1 MIVRVQGERWK
12 IGSKAVSWLH
22 SLVFTKLIANE
33 QILLCIRERNLWFEL
48 PFILFYRLDFRKW
61 NIKGRHLGG
70 CCGVWSCFSF
80 NLKHPKKR
88 KYVTFTRE
96 EILNIGKN
104 GSIHG
109 NSRASQK
116 YSVGESTVRLHR
128 KKYEQGL
135 TSSTKVKRGRPLLL
149 GSEIDEKVMKYVHAI
164 RKKGG
169 IVNTVVGITIAQ
181 ALIVKSDDKNLK
193 VLDLEK
199 HLGRK
204 VYSIEW
210 DLLSGSL
217 QLVSL
222 SFLMEQRKKLVS
234 YIIIKSLSLWK
245 NMTYHHL

>member
-1 MIVRVQGERWK
+1 
-12 IGSKAVSWLH
+12 
-22 SLVFTKLIANE
+22 
-33 QILLCIRERNLWFEL
+33 
-48 PFILFYRLDFRKW
+48 
-61 NIKGRHLGG
+61 
-70 CCGVWSCFSF
+70 
-80 NLKHPKKR
+80 
-88 KYVTFTRE
+88 
-96 EILNIGKN
+96 
-104 GSIHG
+104 
-109 NSRASQK
+109 
-116 YSVGESTVRLHR
+116 
-128 KKYEQGL
+128 
-135 TSSTKVKRGRPLLL
+135 
-149 GSEIDEKVMKYVHAI
+149 MKYVHAI

-169 IVNTVVGITIAQ
+169 VVNTVVAITIAQ

-204 VYSIEW
+204 VYSIDW